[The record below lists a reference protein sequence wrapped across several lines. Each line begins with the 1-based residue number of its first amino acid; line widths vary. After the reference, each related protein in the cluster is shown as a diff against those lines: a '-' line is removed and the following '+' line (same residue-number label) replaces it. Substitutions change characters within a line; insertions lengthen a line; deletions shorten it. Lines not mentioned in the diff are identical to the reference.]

1 MQQAKRLSTVRRP
14 VQPTL
19 PVRETRPEVQKARFL
34 RKLKLIT
41 VAMTCFALSLVV
53 VAQYSSLVVMNYS
66 LSEAR
71 GELSSVRE
79 STREYEL
86 KAAQLGAVNRIDQ
99 IAREELGMVE
109 PEVGQLIIISASETE
124 RYRPGE

>member
-1 MQQAKRLSTVRRP
+1 MQQAKQLSTVRRP
-14 VQPTL
+14 VTPTQPT
-19 PVRETRPEVQKARFL
+19 RETRPETQKARRL
-34 RKLKLIT
+34 RKVKFISIAL
-41 VAMTCFALSLVV
+41 TCFALSLVV
-53 VAQYSSLVVMNYS
+53 VAQYSSLVVTSYS

-71 GELSSVRE
+71 AELSSVRE
-79 STREYEL
+79 SAREYEL

-109 PEVGQLIIISASETE
+109 PEMGQLKIISASQSE